1 MADTANA
8 ADIMAD
14 TADTLAR
21 YRREADTSSA
31 EARRNSVAAHR
42 EHIEIGVA
50 ANGAVVNGAPVN
62 GAAVVNG
69 AAAAGAAVIG
79 IGTPL
84 GAGAFPTHLTTA
96 IILMGITLGI
106 GTDLV
111 IHSTGV
117 GAFLTRTTAFI
128 LTGTILRIATLMII
142 TIAPYQEGDS
152 FDTWLFEIVRALE
165 RLGHVA
171 RFIVNANHSVVW
183 SAGYWEIIADN
194 LSKAGWSWG
203 CVSTVD
209 SAGRTIFVADA
220 HRDGKR
226 FVVQADEKLTAF
238 VELESAIR
246 QPRKRQ

>member
-1 MADTANA
+1 MADTADA

-14 TADTLAR
+14 AADILAR

-31 EARRNSVAAHR
+31 EVRRNSVVAHR

-62 GAAVVNG
+62 GAAANGAAVVNG
-69 AAAAGAAVIG
+69 AAAAGAAVVG

-84 GAGAFPTHLTTA
+84 GAGAFLTHLTTA

-117 GAFLTRTTAFI
+117 GAFLTCTRTTAFI
-128 LTGTILRIATLMII
+128 LTGTILRIGTLMII

-152 FDTWLFEIVRALE
+152 FDT
-165 RLGHVA
+165 
-171 RFIVNANHSVVW
+171 
-183 SAGYWEIIADN
+183 
-194 LSKAGWSWG
+194 
-203 CVSTVD
+203 
-209 SAGRTIFVADA
+209 
-220 HRDGKR
+220 
-226 FVVQADEKLTAF
+226 
-238 VELESAIR
+238 
-246 QPRKRQ
+246 

>member
-1 MADTANA
+1 MADMADTADA

-14 TADTLAR
+14 TADILAR

-50 ANGAVVNGAPVN
+50 ANGAVVNGTPVNGAAAN

-84 GAGAFPTHLTTA
+84 GAGAFLTHLTTA

-117 GAFLTRTTAFI
+117 GAFLTCTRTTAFI
-128 LTGTILRIATLMII
+128 LTGTILRIGTLMII

-152 FDTWLFEIVRALE
+152 FDT
-165 RLGHVA
+165 
-171 RFIVNANHSVVW
+171 
-183 SAGYWEIIADN
+183 
-194 LSKAGWSWG
+194 
-203 CVSTVD
+203 
-209 SAGRTIFVADA
+209 
-220 HRDGKR
+220 
-226 FVVQADEKLTAF
+226 
-238 VELESAIR
+238 
-246 QPRKRQ
+246 

>member
-1 MADTANA
+1 MADTADA

-14 TADTLAR
+14 TADILAR

-50 ANGAVVNGAPVN
+50 ANGA
-62 GAAVVNG
+62 AVVNG

-84 GAGAFPTHLTTA
+84 GAGAFLTHLTTA

-117 GAFLTRTTAFI
+117 GAFLTCTRTTAFI
-128 LTGTILRIATLMII
+128 LTGTILRIGTLMII

-152 FDTWLFEIVRALE
+152 FDT
-165 RLGHVA
+165 
-171 RFIVNANHSVVW
+171 
-183 SAGYWEIIADN
+183 
-194 LSKAGWSWG
+194 
-203 CVSTVD
+203 
-209 SAGRTIFVADA
+209 
-220 HRDGKR
+220 
-226 FVVQADEKLTAF
+226 
-238 VELESAIR
+238 
-246 QPRKRQ
+246 

>member
-1 MADTANA
+1 MADTADA

-14 TADTLAR
+14 TADILAR

-50 ANGAVVNGAPVN
+50 ANGAVVNGTPVN
-62 GAAVVNG
+62 GAVVNG

-84 GAGAFPTHLTTA
+84 AGAFLTHLTTA

-117 GAFLTRTTAFI
+117 GAFLTCTRTTAFI
-128 LTGTILRIATLMII
+128 LTGTILRIGTLMII

-152 FDTWLFEIVRALE
+152 FETLL
-165 RLGHVA
+165 L
-171 RFIVNANHSVVW
+171 
-183 SAGYWEIIADN
+183 
-194 LSKAGWSWG
+194 
-203 CVSTVD
+203 
-209 SAGRTIFVADA
+209 
-220 HRDGKR
+220 
-226 FVVQADEKLTAF
+226 
-238 VELESAIR
+238 
-246 QPRKRQ
+246 